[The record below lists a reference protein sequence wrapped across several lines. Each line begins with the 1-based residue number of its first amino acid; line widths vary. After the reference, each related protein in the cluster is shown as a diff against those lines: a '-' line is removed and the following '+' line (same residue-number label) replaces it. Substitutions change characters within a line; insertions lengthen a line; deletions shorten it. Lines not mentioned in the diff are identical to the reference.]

1 MDVDAACSPGLS
13 MWLLSASSQ
22 HDGWVPRPRTQREA
36 GGSCTFHDQFWKLHS
51 VTSPIPYSLSQSQSS
66 AQVQKEKKKVLL
78 LDGERQGS
86 GKAHGAR
93 NVAATIFG
101 NYVVAVQLLSLV

>member
-1 MDVDAACSPGLS
+1 

-22 HDGWVPRPRTQREA
+22 HDGWVPRPRTLRERWWKL
-36 GGSCTFHDQFWKLHS
+36 GSGSCTFHDQFWKLHS

-66 AQVQKEKKKVLL
+66 AQVQTEKKKVLL

-86 GKAHGAR
+86 GKACRAR

-101 NYVVAVQLLSLV
+101 NYVVAVHLLSLV